1 MGSGEN
7 GDMSSGYAAFR
18 TVDWDPIVSMDQS
31 FHFPDVLDNHPI
43 CTSSEL
49 VQDPSHMWEF
59 QNSQEVFW
67 NSEVPFSSQSLSLSK
82 NVEEGLPKGTL
93 AYNPDGFRQ
102 IREKKQKT
110 EETNGSGDLRAKKT
124 SNEGK
129 YVHVRA
135 KRGQATNPHSLAE
148 RVRRERIGERM
159 RLLQELVPGCNKIIG
174 KAVMLDEIINYV
186 QSLQQQVE
194 FLSMKLATVNP
205 EFHLGIERAM
215 PKEASEQK
223 QTKHHKLTAFLFQ
236 IYHAST
242 AIPRL
247 VQIFTTQRSDV
258 SLLRSGHGTSSSM
271 RSTSTP
277 NPTPPNN
284 PLFQNVWGNMD
295 RNGKRVAAAYNMFFQ
310 S

>member
-49 VQDPSHMWEF
+49 VQDPSHVWEF
-59 QNSQEVFW
+59 QSSQEVFW
-67 NSEVPFSSQSLSLSK
+67 NCEVPFSSQSLSLSK

-93 AYNPDGFRQ
+93 ADNPDGFRQ

-135 KRGQATNPHSLAE
+135 IRGLATNPHSLAE

-159 RLLQELVPGCNKIIG
+159 RLLQELVPCCDKIIG

-194 FLSMKLATVNP
+194 FLSMKLASVNP
-205 EFHLGIERAM
+205 EFHLGIEQAM
-215 PKEASEQK
+215 PKE
-223 QTKHHKLTAFLFQ
+223 
-236 IYHAST
+236 
-242 AIPRL
+242 
-247 VQIFTTQRSDV
+247 IFTTQRSDV
-258 SLLRSGHGTSSSM
+258 SLLRSGHGTSSSV
-271 RSTSTP
+271 RSTSTL

-310 S
+310 SLYTFVLRFFSRRMSSTVMNLRWSSISRA

>member
-148 RVRRERIGERM
+148 RVRRERIGERI

-215 PKEASEQK
+215 PKE
-223 QTKHHKLTAFLFQ
+223 
-236 IYHAST
+236 
-242 AIPRL
+242 
-247 VQIFTTQRSDV
+247 IFTTQRSDV